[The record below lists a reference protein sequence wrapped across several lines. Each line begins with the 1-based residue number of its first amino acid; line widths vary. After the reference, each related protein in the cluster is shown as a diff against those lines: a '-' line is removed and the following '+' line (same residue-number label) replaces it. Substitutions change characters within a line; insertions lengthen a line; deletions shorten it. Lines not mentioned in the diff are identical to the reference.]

1 MKMKRMMIKL
11 GKAFFL
17 IRPDRIHWIESE
29 RNYVRI
35 HLDNRSYLLRE
46 TLGHL
51 EDRLDSEQFVRI
63 NRSII
68 VNIDR
73 IKELQSHNKSD
84 YRVILDNEKS
94 WIWGRR
100 FRENL
105 TRLLN

>member
-1 MKMKRMMIKL
+1 MIKL
-11 GKAFFL
+11 GKTFFL
-17 IRPDRIHWIESE
+17 IKMEKIHWIESE
-29 RNYVRI
+29 RNYIRI
-35 HLDNRSYLLRE
+35 HLENRSFLLRE
-46 TLGHL
+46 TLGHM
-51 EDRLDSEQFVRI
+51 ENRLNSEQFVRI

-105 TRLLN
+105 NRLLV